1 MTSENVKLTIQNQV
15 RDELISRLKLGHK
28 RLLWSGIAF
37 FLLGVTALFF
47 PGFTSLSIDLIIGW
61 ILFFVGLTTFYYAFS
76 YEGTGPFFGA
86 LLSSLL
92 TLGLGIVMVF
102 RPGIG
107 LLALTLVI
115 AGLFIVDGAFKLFLA
130 IEIRRMRGWI
140 WVLISAIAS
149 IVLGFLIAAEIP
161 SSALYTIGI
170 LVGMNFV
177 ITGISLLALAQ
188 SAKKTVSSV

>member
-28 RLLWSGIAF
+28 RLIWSGVAF
-37 FLLGVTALFF
+37 FLLGITALLF
-47 PGFTSLSIDLIIGW
+47 PVVTSLSIDLIIGW
-61 ILFFVGLTTFYYAFS
+61 IFFLVGLVTFYYAFS
-76 YEGTGPFFGA
+76 YEGAGPFFGA

-107 LLALTLVI
+107 LLTLTLVI

-170 LVGMNFV
+170 LVGLNFV
-177 ITGISLLALAQ
+177 ITGISLLSLAQ
-188 SAKKTVSSV
+188 SAKKTAVSV

>member
-37 FLLGVTALFF
+37 FLLVVTALFF

-170 LVGMNFV
+170 LVGLNFV